1 MSLPLA
7 TPTAVRPRTHPS
19 PSAGPTRLRVPDLL
33 HATDQAADDVLSG
46 RCDHLLPEGGVPA
59 AERWFT
65 RIHGDDELDVWLISW
80 VPGRATELHDHGGSL
95 GALTVLSGSLNEFR
109 WDGRGLRRRRLDA
122 GDQAGFPLGWVHDV
136 VWAPRLAPEPVADSV
151 AGLVFPPP
159 IAAPVQPTLSV
170 HAYSP
175 PLTAMSYYE
184 ITDRKT
190 LRRQRTELTDQPEG
204 P

>member
-1 MSLPLA
+1 MSVPVATRAVASGAHRPL
-7 TPTAVRPRTHPS
+7 TVSSPLKPPS
-19 PSAGPTRLRVPDLL
+19 GGPTRLRVPDLL
-33 HATDQAADDVLSG
+33 HATDRAADQVLSG
-46 RCDHLLPEGGVPA
+46 RCDHLLPKGGIP
-59 AERWFT
+59 ESKRWFA

-80 VPGRATELHDHGGSL
+80 VPGHPTELHDHGGSL
-95 GALTVLSGSLNEFR
+95 GALTVVSGSLNEFR

-136 VWAPRLAPEPVADSV
+136 VWAPRPVPEPAT
-151 AGLVFPPP
+151 AFK
-159 IAAPVQPTLSV
+159 VQPTLSV

-184 ITDRKT
+184 VTDRNR
-190 LRRQRTELTDQPEG
+190 LRRERTELTDQPEG